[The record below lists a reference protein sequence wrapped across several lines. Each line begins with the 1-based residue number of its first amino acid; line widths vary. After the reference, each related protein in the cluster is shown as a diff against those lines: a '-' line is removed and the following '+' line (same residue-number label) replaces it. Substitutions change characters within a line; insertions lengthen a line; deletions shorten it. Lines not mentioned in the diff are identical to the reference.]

1 MIERLHRGTDVWPQ
15 PVRKAPS
22 ERDDDTHDQVASTGS
37 AVTTRSAVWPP
48 RSDSKGGGQDRPG
61 RGRPVGPVPHHGE
74 PPSRP
79 ACGDHG
85 VGRTRRPPQ
94 PSRPHPGPGWSG
106 RPVPGTARPP
116 GPGRGGER
124 AGGTGGALR
133 AWRPGPPQGASPTPA
148 PVRRR
153 PVAHAPLSSRR
164 RPVARRPKAGG
175 PVHAVRSHRPCAVRA
190 PYRCAAVP
198 RPADE
203 DVSGGLFQLRVAH
216 RVWRR
221 GSGWQDRTVA
231 SSPVSF
237 TSGVLRWTAHAVPGR
252 RDHGSLSARP
262 RSAARYR
269 PSE

>member
-1 MIERLHRGTDVWPQ
+1 MRGRNQ
-15 PVRKAPS
+15 FEKRRAS
-22 ERDDDTHDQVASTGS
+22 ERDDDPHDQVASTGS

-48 RSDSKGGGQDRPG
+48 RSDSKGGGAGPG
-61 RGRPVGPVPHHGE
+61 RPRSPCGPGPAPRRAALSPSTWRPWSGAYAAPAAAFSSSSPAPAGRAA
-74 PPSRP
+74 PSR
-79 ACGDHG
+79 
-85 VGRTRRPPQ
+85 
-94 PSRPHPGPGWSG
+94 
-106 RPVPGTARPP
+106 ARPAP
-116 GPGRGGER
+116 RGLARGGER

-203 DVSGGLFQLRVAH
+203 DVSGGLLQLRVAH